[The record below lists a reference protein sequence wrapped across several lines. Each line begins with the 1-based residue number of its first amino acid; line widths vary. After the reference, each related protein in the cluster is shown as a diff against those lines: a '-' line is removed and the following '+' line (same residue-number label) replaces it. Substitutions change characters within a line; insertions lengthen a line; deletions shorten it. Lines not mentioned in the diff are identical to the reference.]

1 MDNLN
6 NNSLIQKF
14 LDQKLSAD
22 EKELFRQKF
31 NADPLFRNEVQK
43 YSAMIITLK
52 ASDRTLKNSLNIST
66 NNNRIFYRRFLL
78 LAASIVLIV
87 GIGILFLIPNLN
99 NKTRVAT
106 LDKNSSYLK
115 SDPYHSNPTIENAL
129 TQHFRRT
136 TSALSFS
143 SPTEI
148 IAVKKGTEISFMISS
163 QSKVNFNIVIYNN
176 NLLPLITTKEVYEKN
191 VNLKINLLP
200 GLYYWKYESNQQSGW
215 GGKIIV
221 LP

>member
-43 YSAMIITLK
+43 YSTMIITLK